1 MRAGDLS
8 GALALYTQ
16 ALEVRRDNP
25 YLHYHR
31 GLVQYRLGDLGA
43 AEESFKRAVRLQRD
57 YIEAHNLLAQVY
69 YQQGRLEE
77 AEEVKATVQL
87 ILAGKR

>member
-1 MRAGDLS
+1 
-8 GALALYTQ
+8 
-16 ALEVRRDNP
+16 N
-25 YLHYHR
+25 YHR

-77 AEEVKATVQL
+77 AEEVKATVQQ